1 MSRPGN
7 DNAWYIDL
15 GATDH
20 INREF
25 DWLTM
30 HEPYTGTDQIHTTN
44 GSGMAITRIGTS
56 FIPTSDGDLVL
67 NNVLHISST
76 HRT

>member
-1 MSRPGN
+1 MSRPGT
-7 DNAWYIDL
+7 DNAWYIDS

-20 INREF
+20 ITREL

-44 GSGMAITRIGTS
+44 DSSMAITRIGTS
-56 FIPTSDGDLVL
+56 FIPTSGGDLIL
-67 NNVLHISST
+67 NNVLHVPST